1 MSNNQVEIIKCL
13 CGSTMAACVVE
24 HIDGEW
30 ITNKKNYLK
39 KGYTTYIVDAGNFQF
54 AKCKHD
60 KEHNTE
66 NDHCNSR
73 KGFVFQFIAD

>member
-24 HIDGEW
+24 HMDGEW

-39 KGYTTYIVDAGNFQF
+39 KGYTTHIVNAGDFQF
-54 AKCKHD
+54 AKCKCGD
-60 KEHNTE
+60 VQLVLKNKQLDLFDF
-66 NDHCNSR
+66 N
-73 KGFVFQFIAD
+73 